1 MTERQQFQLLQK
13 YDGFE
18 LRAYEPCVI
27 AQVDMLTDYKSAT
40 NGAFRHL
47 FNYISKG
54 NETSTPISMTAPVIA
69 TTEGALNSDH
79 WDISFVMPAG
89 SSIADLPV
97 PRDSKVVLHEV
108 AREECIALSFR
119 GRATIDVCMRK
130 EQELRLLA
138 KEQNIELSSETR
150 ICRFDPP
157 FKPGIFHYNEI
168 VIPILRP

>member
-1 MTERQQFQLLQK
+1 
-13 YDGFE
+13 
-18 LRAYEPCVI
+18 
-27 AQVDMLTDYKSAT
+27 MLTDHTSAT
-40 NGAFRHL
+40 DGAFRHL

-97 PRDSKVVLHEV
+97 PKDSKVVLHEV
-108 AREECIALSFR
+108 AREECISLSFR
-119 GRATIDVCMRK
+119 GRATIDVCTRK

-138 KEQNIELSSETR
+138 KEQNIELSLETR

-168 VIPILRP
+168 VIPILRL

>member
-1 MTERQQFQLLQK
+1 MTERQQFQILQK

-54 NETSTPISMTAPVIA
+54 NETTTPISMTAPVIA
-69 TTEGALNSDH
+69 TTEGVLNSDH

-168 VIPILRP
+168 VIPILRL